1 MRAEILS
8 YSRARG
14 LFAGV
19 SLAGSS
25 VRPDNGANEDLYNK
39 RVSAQ
44 DIIFEGAVAVPPA
57 AQKMVAYLNKKSPK
71 NTSSGKSLKTLR

>member
-25 VRPDNGANEDLYNK
+25 VRPDNNANTDLYDK
-39 RVSAQ
+39 RVTAE
-44 DIIFEGAVAVPPA
+44 DIIFQGAVPVPPS
-57 AQKMVAYLNKKSPK
+57 AQKMVAYLNKKSP
-71 NTSSGKSLKTLR
+71 NNLSSGKSF